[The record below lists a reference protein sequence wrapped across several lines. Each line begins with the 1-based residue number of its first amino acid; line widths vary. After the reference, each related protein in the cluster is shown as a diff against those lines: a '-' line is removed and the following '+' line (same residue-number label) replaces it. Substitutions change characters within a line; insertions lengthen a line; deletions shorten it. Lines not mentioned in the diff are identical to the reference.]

1 MQIWYLCLQAANE
14 SAYII
19 HYKYIH
25 CRYDVFVSGYTT
37 IYLFLREHLWMMWGC
52 GAHREGSGLSAAP
65 LLCGA
70 VHTDTD
76 VSGAA
81 EAG

>member
-1 MQIWYLCLQAANE
+1 MQIWYLCLQVANE

-37 IYLFLREHLWMMWGC
+37 IYLFLREHLWMM
-52 GAHREGSGLSAAP
+52 
-65 LLCGA
+65 
-70 VHTDTD
+70 
-76 VSGAA
+76 
-81 EAG
+81 

>member
-37 IYLFLREHLWMMWGC
+37 IYLFLREHLWMM
-52 GAHREGSGLSAAP
+52 
-65 LLCGA
+65 
-70 VHTDTD
+70 
-76 VSGAA
+76 
-81 EAG
+81 